1 LTVPHGSSRALFTRW
16 PLVARGEEL
25 DLFAD
30 IVEDRACRGLLIC
43 GPAGVGKSR
52 LADECVAVATDRGFA
67 VGRATATRSTCAVPL
82 GVLVHLLPAEALGDP
97 VDPGGRFA
105 RAADALS
112 ARAGDRRFVLVVDDL
127 HHLDAT
133 SVTLIGQLMDAEI
146 VFLVAT
152 VRTGEPL
159 ADVVAG
165 LWRSERMA
173 RVDLTELSR
182 DAVDTLLHL
191 ALGGPVEG
199 AAVAALWSASAG
211 NVMFLRELVLGARAA
226 GTLVEEG
233 GVWRLTGALVTTARL
248 LELVQARLAEVD
260 DDGRAALELLA
271 LVCTAG
277 LDDMEPSIGR
287 ATLERLEHAGLITVA
302 IDERR
307 HRLTLTHPLY
317 GEVLRAGMPRLRRR
331 RLLVEHA
338 ERIEGYGARRREDPL
353 RIATWRLDATGTADA
368 RLLLGAAQ
376 LARYSHDLPHVERLA
391 RAALAE
397 QLVPAD
403 RDTARLLLGEALHES
418 GSFDEAEQVLAAA
431 VAESTKECTRARMT
445 AVRSRNLTWG
455 LLRPADALGNLRELR
470 TSTTDQAVF
479 DELVAHEAD
488 ILVMSG
494 QPAQA
499 LDVLRAGLAT
509 TDARTR
515 VLRALPEA
523 MALTLIGQCDRA
535 AEVAALG
542 FSDQESLGEHEAIWH
557 PSVHLAQRAYA
568 LTKSG
573 RLAEALA
580 VATENAKRAGEDG
593 SPLGR
598 IWVNLNLGV
607 VHMWAGRVLTAQQY
621 LTEAELLCREYCYR
635 GLRRI
640 TLSSLA
646 MLAAWTG
653 DAAGALEAADE
664 ADRQPAFEY
673 DPANQ
678 TLGRAWAAVAAGEM
692 SRARDLLAG
701 AALRA
706 GASGHH
712 TTEAW
717 LLHDVVRLGAP
728 EQADVRLAE
737 LAGTCEGAFVRAFAD
752 HAAGAARC
760 APAQLIAATDTFES
774 IGAILLAAET
784 AAETANLLE
793 RRAEKRAAAS
803 MRARSGTL
811 LEACEGARTPAL
823 LAVDVPTPLTRRERE
838 IVVLAAQGLPSKV
851 IADRLFLS
859 ARTVDN
865 HLQNAYSKLGVSSR
879 AGLAAVLRDSEPAV
893 TDPAVT
899 DPGV

>member
-1 LTVPHGSSRALFTRW
+1 LTVPQRRRRALFERW
-16 PLVARGEEL
+16 PLVARREEL
-25 DLFAD
+25 ELFAD
-30 IVEDRACRGLLIC
+30 VVDDRACRGLLIC

-52 LADECVAVATDRGFA
+52 LADECAAMATDDGFA

-82 GVLVHLLPAEALGDP
+82 GVLVHLLPREAAGEP

-112 ARAGDRRFVLVVDDL
+112 AGAGGRRFVLVVDDL

-182 DAVDTLLHL
+182 EAVDTLLHL
-191 ALGGPVEG
+191 ALGRPVEG
-199 AAVAALWSASAG
+199 TAVAALWSASAG
-211 NVMFLRELVLGARAA
+211 NVMFLRELVLGARSA
-226 GTLVEEG
+226 GTLVEDG
-233 GVWRLTGALVTTARL
+233 GAWRLTGPLVTTARL

-260 DDGRAALELLA
+260 DEGRAALELLA
-271 LVCTAG
+271 LTSTAG
-277 LDDMEPSIGR
+277 LDDIEASIGR
-287 ATLERLEHAGLITVA
+287 ATLERLEHGGLITVT
-302 IDERR
+302 IDDRR
-307 HRLTLTHPLY
+307 HRLTLAHPMY
-317 GEVLRAGMPRLRRR
+317 GEVLRAGMPKLRRR

-338 ERIEGYGARRREDPL
+338 ERIEAFGARRREDPL
-353 RIATWRLDATGTADA
+353 CIATWRLDATGTADA

-376 LARYSHDLPHVERLA
+376 LARYSHDLPQVERLA

-397 QLVPAD
+397 QLSAPD
-403 RDTARLLLGEALHES
+403 RDTARLLLGEALHDS
-418 GSFDEAEQVLAAA
+418 GSFDEAEEVLATA
-431 VAESTKECTRARMT
+431 VAESTDERTRARMT
-445 AVRSRNLTWG
+445 AVRGRNLTWG
-455 LLRPADALGNLRELR
+455 LLRPTDALGNVRELR
-470 TSTTDQAVF
+470 ATTTDQAVL

-494 QPAQA
+494 QPQRA
-499 LDVLRAGLAT
+499 LDVLRAGLVT
-509 TDARTR
+509 TDARAR

-557 PSVHLAQRAYA
+557 PSVHLAQCAYA

-573 RLAEALA
+573 RLDEALA
-580 VATENAKRAGEDG
+580 VATENAKRTGEDG

-598 IWVNLNLGV
+598 IWVNINLGV
-607 VHMWAGRVLTAQQY
+607 VHMWAGRVVTAQQY

-640 TLSSLA
+640 TLGSLA

-653 DAAGALEAADE
+653 DAAGALAAADD
-664 ADRQPAFEY
+664 ADRQPMFGY

-678 TLGRAWAAVAAGEM
+678 TPGRAWAAVAAGEV
-692 SRARDLLAG
+692 SRARDLLAA

-706 GASGHH
+706 SASGHY

-717 LLHDVVRLGAP
+717 LLHDLVRLGAP

-737 LAGTCEGAFVRAFAD
+737 LAEICEGDFVRAFAD
-752 HAAGAARC
+752 RAHGAVSGE
-760 APAQLIAATDTFES
+760 PPPLIAAVDAFES
-774 IGAILLAAET
+774 IGAMLFAAEAAAET
-784 AAETANLLE
+784 ATLLE
-793 RRAEKRAAAS
+793 RRGERRAGAS
-803 MRARSGTL
+803 MRARSAAL

-823 LAVDVPTPLTRRERE
+823 VAVDAPTPLTRRERE

-879 AGLAAVLRDSEPAV
+879 AGLAAVLRDSEPAIA
-893 TDPAVT
+893 DP
-899 DPGV
+899 PE